1 MKIEEIK
8 EGLTFDD
15 VLLVP
20 AYSEILPGDTDTSTR
35 FSRNISL
42 NIPLC
47 SSAMDTVTEAGL
59 AIALAQQ
66 GGIGVIHKN
75 FSIEHQAEEV
85 DKVKRSES
93 GMIVDPVTIEQDRP
107 VSDALDVMERFRISG
122 VPVVNESGFLVGI
135 ITNRDLRFET
145 RFEIPVSEVM
155 TGQPKLITV
164 PVGTT
169 LNEAKIKLQEHKIEK
184 LLVVD
189 GDGHL
194 KGLITV
200 KDIQKAIKYP
210 SAAKDNLGRLRVA
223 AAIGATG
230 DYLERAKALINSRAD
245 AIVIDTAH
253 GHSSRVIKAVKKV
266 KAKFPETEIIAGN
279 VATGEATKALI
290 DAGVDAIK
298 VGIGPG
304 SICLNSKALVLMHDN
319 SIKQICDVRLG
330 EKVITH
336 LGRARTVTKTYRRKY
351 QGEMIEINAA
361 GCPDKVQ
368 ATPNHEFLAIT
379 FDASDKIKS
388 KCGAKYFF
396 SKPKYNKGLCW
407 VRADKLKSQDVL
419 VIPKQKYEAETCFFD
434 LLDAVPHYN
443 FDTHSIWGNKIGFN
457 PNKENYRELSEKFKT
472 TSRVIESIVRGKR
485 KTTNTLSIEINQYLN
500 ETNYQR
506 ILQPQ
511 KLHRFISLDENL
523 MRLIGYFTAEGYIV
537 GNLNNR
543 QLRFAFNENE
553 TDFCNDVKNLVN
565 KIFGYNK
572 TAFRKTPRRAVEV
585 MIHNHAIAKFFEW
598 LLPKGAINKRLP
610 DFVLNQSTENLRQ
623 LLIGALRGDG
633 CLKDARR
640 IGYKTASPHLAHQIA
655 EIFMRLGY
663 LASIQSYRPK
673 NENYSTNYYVRI
685 GGEQAKQFA
694 VEFPELNLDFPENIK
709 TKQDVFADEDYFY
722 VAIRLVK
729 TLENQELDV
738 FNLEV
743 EEDHTYIANRVAV
756 HNCTTRVVTGAGVP
770 QITAVIECVNAA
782 KGSDV
787 PIIADGGVKFSGDV
801 IKAIVAGADS
811 VMIGSLFAGT
821 EEAPGEVILFQGR
834 NFKTYRGMGSIGAM
848 KKGSSDRYAQE
859 GTVADSKYVPEGI
872 EGRVAY
878 KGTVAEMVT
887 QLVGGL
893 RSGMGYT
900 GCKNIKELQ
909 ENAKF
914 IRITNAGLRE
924 SHVHDVI
931 ITKEAP
937 NYRLES

>member
-15 VLLVP
+15 VLLIP
-20 AYSEILPGDTDTSTR
+20 AYSEILPHETDTKTK
-35 FSRNISL
+35 FSRNIDL
-42 NIPLC
+42 QIPLC
-47 SSAMDTVTEAGL
+47 SSAMDTVTEAAL

-75 FSIEHQAEEV
+75 FSVAAQAEEV

-93 GMIVDPVTIEQDRP
+93 GMIVDPVTIRDNAL
-107 VSDALDVMERFRISG
+107 VSEALNIMERFKISG
-122 VPVVNESGFLVGI
+122 VPVLDENGLLIGI

-145 RFEIPVSEVM
+145 RFDIPVSDVM
-155 TGQPKLITV
+155 TPQPLVTV

-169 LNEAKIKLQEHKIEK
+169 LEGAKVKLQKHRIEK
-184 LLVVD
+184 LLVTD
-189 GDGHL
+189 EDGHL

-200 KDIQKAIKYP
+200 KDIQKAIRYP
-210 SAAKDNLGRLRVA
+210 HAAKDNLGRLRCA

-230 DYLERAKALINSRAD
+230 DFLERAAALIESRVD

-253 GHSSRVIKAVKKV
+253 GHSSRVIEAVKKV
-266 KAKFPETEIIAGN
+266 KANFSGVEIIAGN

-290 DAGVDAIK
+290 DAGVDAVK

-304 SICLNSKALVLMHDN
+304 SICCREDAQILMFDN
-319 SIKQICDVRLG
+319 SIKRICDVKLG

-336 LGRARTVTKTYRRKY
+336 RGRMRKVIKTYRRKH
-351 QGEMIEINAA
+351 QGELVEVNAA
-361 GCPDKVQ
+361 GCPDKVRV
-368 ATPNHEFLAIT
+368 TPNHEFLAVT
-379 FDASDKIKS
+379 FDVSDKTRS
-388 KCGAKYFF
+388 KNGAKYFF
-396 SKPKYNKGLCW
+396 SKQKYNKGLRW
-407 VRADKLKSQDVL
+407 VRADELKAQDVL
-419 VIPKQKYEAETCFFD
+419 AIPKQKYETEICFFD
-434 LLDAVPHYN
+434 LLDAVPHYHSDKN
-443 FDTHSIWGNKIGFN
+443 FIWANN
-457 PNKENYRELSEKFKT
+457 PGINSNNLNHPQLADKFST
-472 TSRVIESIVRGKR
+472 TVPIIRNIVKGKR
-485 KTTNTLSIEINQYLN
+485 KLVDDLSISVNKYLD

-506 ILQPQ
+506 VLQPQ
-511 KLHRFISLDENL
+511 KLSRFIFLDENL
-523 MRLIGYFTAEGYIV
+523 MRLIGYFAAEGYVI
-537 GNLNNR
+537 GNENNR

-553 TDFCNDVKNLVN
+553 TKFCSDVKNLVA
-565 KIFGYNK
+565 KIFGYDK
-572 TAFRKTPRRAVEV
+572 TVFRKTPRHAIEV
-585 MIHNHAIAKFFEW
+585 TIHNHAIAKFFEW
-598 LLPKGAINKRLP
+598 LMPKGALNKSLP
-610 DFVLNQSTENLRQ
+610 DFVLNQSKENLRQ
-623 LLIGALRGDG
+623 FLIGALRGDG

-655 EIFMRLGY
+655 EVFMRLGFM
-663 LASIQSYRPK
+663 ASIQSYQPK
-673 NENYSTNYYVRI
+673 NENHSTSYYVRI
-685 GGEQAKQFA
+685 GGGQAKIFA
-694 VEFPELNLDFPENIK
+694 KEFPELHLNFPEHIK
-709 TKQDVFADEDYFY
+709 TKQDIFSDENYFY
-722 VAIRLVK
+722 VAVRSVE
-729 TLENQELDV
+729 TLEDQVLEV

-770 QITAVIECVNAA
+770 QITAVFDCVEAA
-782 KGSDV
+782 KGSGV
-787 PIIADGGVKFSGDV
+787 PVIADGGVKYSGDV

-859 GTVADSKYVPEGI
+859 GTVSDSKYVPEGI

-878 KGTVAEMVT
+878 KGTLADMVT

-900 GCKNIKELQ
+900 GCKNIEELQ
-909 ENAKF
+909 QKAKF

-937 NYRLES
+937 NYRMES